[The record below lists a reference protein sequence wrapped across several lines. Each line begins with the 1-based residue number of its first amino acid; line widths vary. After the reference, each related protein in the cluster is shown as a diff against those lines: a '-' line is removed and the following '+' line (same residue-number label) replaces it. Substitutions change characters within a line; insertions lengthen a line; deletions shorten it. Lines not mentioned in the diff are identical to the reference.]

1 MHDLLVGA
9 VIIVLIPIAVKFAV
23 VRDNWTVA
31 VLLAVML
38 LCQQWHSMLLQHEI
52 HIVQQQVSD
61 LLITLHSMD

>member
-1 MHDLLVGA
+1 MAHSVEYIRNLLRSNDRA
-9 VIIVLIPIAVKFAV
+9 
-23 VRDNWTVA
+23 VA